1 MRNDYW
7 LYFDQ
12 VLDPNWCD
20 YLVDYATENYQPTDA
35 VIGFEHAKQDE
46 SYRKSEIR
54 WLNPKQE
61 KAVVD
66 EIWYYA
72 NQTNRD
78 SFDLDLR
85 YVNEIQFTK
94 YVGDPDN
101 PGKYD
106 WHHDVDWT
114 EKRAFHRK
122 LSLVFQLSDSSD
134 YEGGKFEFDPLLPQL
149 PSGAFEKGSVIVFPS
164 FHRHR
169 VTPVTSGIRHSLVT
183 WVEGPHWR

>member
-1 MRNDYW
+1 MKGDYW
-7 LYFDQ
+7 LFFDK
-12 VLDPNWCD
+12 VLDTNWCD
-20 YLVDYATENYQPTDA
+20 YIVEYATENYTPNEA
-35 VIGFEHAKQDE
+35 IIGFENGKQDS

-54 WLNPKQE
+54 WLNSKSE
-61 KAVVD
+61 KAIVD
-66 EIWYYA
+66 EIWHYA
-72 NQTNRD
+72 NQVNRD

-94 YVGDPDN
+94 YIGDPDT

-106 WHHDVDWT
+106 WHHDVDWA
-114 EKRAFHRK
+114 EPRAFHRK
-122 LSLVFQLSDSSD
+122 LSLVFQLTDPTE
-134 YEGGKFEFDPLLPQL
+134 YEGGEFQFDTTLPQL
-149 PSGAFEKGSVIVFPS
+149 PKEAFSKGSVIVFPS

>member
-20 YLVDYATENYQPTDA
+20 YLVDYATENYQPNDA

-94 YVGDPDN
+94 YVGDPDS

-114 EKRAFHRK
+114 EKRAFQRK

-149 PSGAFEKGSVIVFPS
+149 PPGAFEKGSVIVFPS

>member
-1 MRNDYW
+1 MKGDYW
-7 LYFDQ
+7 LYFNQ
-12 VLDPNWCD
+12 ALDPSWCD
-20 YLVDYATENYQPTDA
+20 YIINYATENYEPRDA
-35 VIGFEHAKQDE
+35 VIGFEESKHDE

-54 WLNPKQE
+54 WLNPKSE
-61 KAVVD
+61 KAIVD

-72 NQTNRD
+72 NQSNRD

-94 YVGDPDN
+94 YEGNPEN

-106 WHHDVDWT
+106 WHHDVDWA
-114 EKRAFHRK
+114 ESRSFHRK
-122 LSLVFQLSDSSD
+122 LSLVFQLTDPSE
-134 YEGGKFEFDPLLPQL
+134 YEGGEFQFDTTLPQL
-149 PSGAFEKGSVIVFPS
+149 PTEAFNKGSVIVFPS

>member
-20 YLVDYATENYQPTDA
+20 YLVDYATENYQPNDA

-78 SFDLDLR
+78 SFDLELR

-94 YVGDPDN
+94 YVGDPDS

-106 WHHDVDWT
+106 WHHDV
-114 EKRAFHRK
+114 KK
-122 LSLVFQLSDSSD
+122 I
-134 YEGGKFEFDPLLPQL
+134 DPNAP
-149 PSGAFEKGSVIVFPS
+149 A
-164 FHRHR
+164 
-169 VTPVTSGIRHSLVT
+169 
-183 WVEGPHWR
+183 